1 MSEISLEL
9 KNIKK
14 SFQEGED
21 VLESICLTA
30 KKGEFVTLLGSSGCG
45 KTTTLRIIAGLEQ
58 PDSGQVF
65 LNGKDV
71 TSLEPNQRNV
81 NTVFQ
86 NYALFPHMNV
96 ADNIGYGL
104 KLKKTPKAEISRRV
118 KEMLELVQLSG
129 FEKRKPSELSGGQR
143 QRVAIARALVNNP
156 EVLLLDEPL
165 GALDLQLRRAMQHE
179 LKRLQKKLGITFI
192 YITHDQEEAI
202 NMSDTI
208 AVMNHGRFEQ
218 IGTPDEIYNHPKT
231 SYVATFVGNANILT
245 GVVENIGTEETGD
258 TSKMITVRTDAGKVK
273 VSMNNANITAESD
286 KEYLLQKGEKVTI
299 AVRSENIRFEENND
313 CDGLNAEVIEKTF
326 AGGQLRVVLKTSEG
340 QEIVA
345 SRYGIDTNVSV
356 GEKVRC
362 CFLPTDAVLV
372 DRGGTNA

>member
-21 VLESICLTA
+21 VLESNLSYS

-104 KLKKTPKAEISRRV
+104 KLKKH
-118 KEMLELVQLSG
+118 
-129 FEKRKPSELSGGQR
+129 RK
-143 QRVAIARALVNNP
+143 
-156 EVLLLDEPL
+156 
-165 GALDLQLRRAMQHE
+165 
-179 LKRLQKKLGITFI
+179 T
-192 YITHDQEEAI
+192 
-202 NMSDTI
+202 
-208 AVMNHGRFEQ
+208 
-218 IGTPDEIYNHPKT
+218 
-231 SYVATFVGNANILT
+231 
-245 GVVENIGTEETGD
+245 ENQ
-258 TSKMITVRTDAGKVK
+258 
-273 VSMNNANITAESD
+273 
-286 KEYLLQKGEKVTI
+286 QKGK
-299 AVRSENIRFEENND
+299 R
-313 CDGLNAEVIEKTF
+313 NA
-326 AGGQLRVVLKTSEG
+326 
-340 QEIVA
+340 
-345 SRYGIDTNVSV
+345 
-356 GEKVRC
+356 
-362 CFLPTDAVLV
+362 
-372 DRGGTNA
+372 GTGSAFRI